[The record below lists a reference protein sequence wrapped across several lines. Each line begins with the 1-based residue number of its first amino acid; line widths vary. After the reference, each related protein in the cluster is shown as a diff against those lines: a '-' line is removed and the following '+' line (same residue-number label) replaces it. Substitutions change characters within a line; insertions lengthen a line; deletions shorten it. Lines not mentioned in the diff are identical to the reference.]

1 MTVSTSRPA
10 HPFRWFTRRVAVV
23 AAALIACI
31 SLTAGSATAT
41 GSFSPTNLPRP
52 TSRDIRLNQLQVIGS
67 HNSYHI
73 EPNDAE
79 FGLISLVAGASAA
92 GALQY
97 THPSLGEQFSH
108 EHVRQI
114 ELDVYA
120 DPDGGRY
127 ATPLIRQFTG
137 QPAEFDP
144 TMKLPGTKVLHI
156 SDIDYR
162 SNCVSFVACLKTV
175 RTWSHWHPRH
185 VPIAILVE
193 FKDTLDVPIPGVP
206 LVTPLPW
213 TRDRMLDLEKEIRSV
228 FPRREL
234 ITPDSLRRPGQTL
247 ERSVLRHGW
256 HTLAASRGKV
266 MFLMDNAGAYRD
278 RYVEGNPSL
287 QGRILFTNS
296 TPGQQDAAFI
306 ERNDPV
312 GSAADIQALVK
323 QGYVVRTRADADT
336 VQARSGDTTD
346 RDAALADGA
355 QWVSTDYPVPGIA
368 SRFGTDYFA
377 ALPNQGAARC
387 NPVTAPPRCRVK
399 SP

>member
-1 MTVSTSRPA
+1 MTEPPSRPI
-10 HPFRWFTRRVAVV
+10 HPYRWFFRRIAVV
-23 AAALIACI
+23 GAALTATI
-31 SLTAGSATAT
+31 SLSAGSAAASG
-41 GSFSPTNLPRP
+41 GSS
-52 TSRDIRLNQLQVIGS
+52 SRDIRLNHLQVIGS

-73 EPNDAE
+73 EPNEAE
-79 FGLISLVAGASAA
+79 FGLISLVAGATAA

-97 THPSLGEQFSH
+97 THPPLDEQFDD

-120 DPDGGRY
+120 DPEGGRY
-127 ATPLIRQFTG
+127 ATPLIRRFTG
-137 QPAEFDP
+137 QSAEFDP
-144 TMKLPGTKVLHI
+144 DMKAPGTKVLHI

-175 RTWSHWHPRH
+175 RTWSHRHPRH
-185 VPIAILVE
+185 VPVAILVE

-206 LVTPLPW
+206 LVPPLPW

-234 ITPDSLRRPGQTL
+234 ITPDHVRRPGQTL

-256 HTLAASRGKV
+256 PTLAASRGKV
-266 MFLMDNAGAYRD
+266 MFLMDNDGAYRD
-278 RYVEGNPSL
+278 RYIEGNPSL
-287 QGRILFTNS
+287 QGRVLFTNS
-296 TPGQQDAAFI
+296 TPGRPDAAFVK
-306 ERNDPV
+306 RNDPV
-312 GSAADIQALVK
+312 ASAVDIRALVE

-336 VQARSGDTTD
+336 VQARSGDTTA
-346 RDAALADGA
+346 RDAALAGGA

-377 ALPNQGAARC
+377 ALPGLAAARC
-387 NPVTAPPRCRVK
+387 NPVTAPPRCRIP

>member
-1 MTVSTSRPA
+1 MTERPSRPTPA
-10 HPFRWFTRRVAVV
+10 LRWFSRRVAVV
-23 AAALIACI
+23 GAALLTAI
-31 SLTAGSATAT
+31 SLTAGAAAANGGRTA
-41 GSFSPTNLPRP
+41 
-52 TSRDIRLNQLQVIGS
+52 IRLNQIQVIGS

-79 FGLISLVAGASAA
+79 FGLISLVAGATA
-92 GALQY
+92 GGLQY
-97 THPSLGEQFSH
+97 THPSLGEQFGD

-137 QPAEFDP
+137 QSPEYDPA
-144 TMKLPGTKVLHI
+144 MKLPGTKVLHI
-156 SDIDYR
+156 SDIDYH
-162 SNCVSFVACLKTV
+162 STCVTFVACLKTV
-175 RTWSHWHPRH
+175 RAWSHGHPRH

-206 LVTPLPW
+206 LVPPLPW
-213 TRDRMLDLEKEIRSV
+213 TRERMVGLEKEIRSV

-234 ITPDSLRRPGQTL
+234 ITPDTVRRPGKTL
-247 ERSVLRHGW
+247 EQSVLRYGW
-256 HTLAASRGKV
+256 PTLAASRGKV

-278 RYVEGNPSL
+278 SYIEGDPSL
-287 QGRILFTNS
+287 RGRILFTNS
-296 TPGQQDAAFI
+296 TPGQPDAAFV

-368 SRFGTDYFA
+368 SRFGTGYFA
-377 ALPNQGAARC
+377 ALPGLAAARC
-387 NPVTAPPRCRVK
+387 NPVTAPPGCRI
-399 SP
+399 PAP

>member
-1 MTVSTSRPA
+1 MTEPPCRPTR
-10 HPFRWFTRRVAVV
+10 PFRWFTRRVAAVG
-23 AAALIACI
+23 AALIAVS
-31 SLTAGSATAT
+31 SLTAGAAAAS
-41 GSFSPTNLPRP
+41 GSPA
-52 TSRDIRLNQLQVIGS
+52 SRDIRLNQLQVIGS

-73 EPNDAE
+73 EPMDAE
-79 FGLISLVAGASAA
+79 FGLISLLAGASAA

-97 THPSLGEQFSH
+97 THPPLGEQFSD

-127 ATPLIRQFTG
+127 ATPLIRQVTG
-137 QPAEFDP
+137 QPAEYDP
-144 TMKLPGTKVLHI
+144 DMKLPGTKVLHI
-156 SDIDYR
+156 SDIDYHSR
-162 SNCVSFVACLKTV
+162 CVSFVACLKTV
-175 RTWSHWHPRH
+175 RTWSHRHPWH

-213 TRDRMLDLEKEIRSV
+213 TRERMLGLEKEIRSV

-234 ITPDSLRRPGQTL
+234 ITPDNVRRPGRTL
-247 ERSVLRHGW
+247 EQSVLRRGW
-256 HTLAASRGKV
+256 PSLAASRGKV
-266 MFLMDNAGAYRD
+266 MFLMDNAGTYRD
-278 RYVEGNPSL
+278 HYIEGNPSL

-296 TPGQQDAAFI
+296 TPGQPDAAFV

-312 GSAADIQALVK
+312 GSAADIRALVK

-336 VQARSGDTTD
+336 VQARTGDTTD

-355 QWVSTDYPVPGIA
+355 QWISTDYPVPGIA

-377 ALPNQGAARC
+377 ALPGLAAARC
-387 NPVTAPPRCRVK
+387 NPITAPPHCRVHA
-399 SP
+399 P

>member
-1 MTVSTSRPA
+1 MTEPPPRPV
-10 HPFRWFTRRVAVV
+10 HPFRWFTRRIAVV
-23 AAALIACI
+23 GAALLAAI
-31 SLTAGSATAT
+31 SLTAGSVAATD
-41 GSFSPTNLPRP
+41 SSSPINLSRP
-52 TSRDIRLNQLQVIGS
+52 TSHGIRLNHLQVIGS

-79 FGLISLVAGASAA
+79 FGLISLVAGAAAA

-97 THPSLGEQFSH
+97 THPPLDEQFDD

-120 DPDGGRY
+120 DPEGGRY

-144 TMKLPGTKVLHI
+144 DMKSPGTKVLHI
-156 SDIDYR
+156 SDIDYH

-175 RTWSHWHPRH
+175 RTWSHRHPRH

-234 ITPDSLRRPGQTL
+234 ITPDNVRRPGRTL
-247 ERSVLRHGW
+247 EQSVLRHGW
-256 HTLAASRGKV
+256 PTLAASRGKV

-278 RYVEGNPSL
+278 RYIEGNPSL
-287 QGRILFTNS
+287 RGRILFTNS
-296 TPGQQDAAFI
+296 APGQPDAAFV

-323 QGYVVRTRADADT
+323 RGYVVRTRADVDT

-346 RDAALADGA
+346 RDAALAGGA

-377 ALPNQGAARC
+377 ALPGLAAARC
-387 NPVTAPPRCRVK
+387 NPVTAPPPCRI
-399 SP
+399 PAP

>member
-1 MTVSTSRPA
+1 MTEPSRRPT
-10 HPFRWFTRRVAVV
+10 RSSRRLTRRGAVV
-23 AAALIACI
+23 GAALIAAV
-31 SLTAGSATAT
+31 SLTAGSAAAS
-41 GSFSPTNLPRP
+41 GP
-52 TSRDIRLNQLQVIGS
+52 TSRAIRLNQLQVIGS

-73 EPNDAE
+73 EPNEAE

-97 THPSLGEQFSH
+97 THPPLGRQFGD

-137 QPAEFDP
+137 QSAEFDP
-144 TMKLPGTKVLHI
+144 DMKLPGTKVLHI
-156 SDIDYR
+156 SDIDYH
-162 SNCVSFVACLKTV
+162 SNCVSFVACLRAV
-175 RTWSHWHPRH
+175 RAWSHRHPWH

-193 FKDTLDVPIPGVP
+193 FKDTLDVQIPGVP

-213 TRDRMLDLEKEIRSV
+213 TRERMLGLEQEIRSV

-234 ITPDSLRRPGQTL
+234 ITPDGVRRRGRTL
-247 ERSVLRHGW
+247 EQSVLRHGW
-256 HTLAASRGKV
+256 PTLAASRGKV

-278 RYVEGNPSL
+278 RYIEGNPSL

-296 TPGQQDAAFI
+296 TPGQPDAAFV

-323 QGYVVRTRADADT
+323 AGYVVRTRADADT
-336 VQARSGDTTD
+336 AQARSGDTTD

-368 SRFGTDYFA
+368 TRFGTDYFA
-377 ALPNQGAARC
+377 ALPGLAAARC
-387 NPVTAPPRCRVK
+387 NPVTAPPRCRIAA
-399 SP
+399 P